1 MNDEQKKEFF
11 DLASSEGV
19 ELSDE
24 VLDSITGGYVY
35 HDVGDAESHRKEAY
49 YVLDDS
55 GKIIMKLNDMGA
67 AKHWADNLRTSPR
80 FINTDE
86 FEQLR
91 RLHKP
96 L

>member
-1 MNDEQKKEFF
+1 MSDEQKNEFLE
-11 DLASSEGV
+11 LAASEGV

-24 VLDSITGGYVY
+24 DLDSITGGYVY
-35 HDVGDAESHRKEAY
+35 HDVGDAASHRKEAY

-55 GKIIMKLNDMGA
+55 GEIIMRLNDVGA
-67 AKHWADNLRTSPR
+67 AKHWANNLRTSPR
-80 FINTDE
+80 LIDTDE

>member
-1 MNDEQKKEFF
+1 MNDEQKKEFLE
-11 DLASSEGV
+11 LAATEGV

-24 VLDSITGGYVY
+24 DLDSITGGYVY
-35 HDVGDAESHRKEAY
+35 HDAGDAASHRKEAY

-55 GKIIMKLNDMGA
+55 GKVIMRLNDMGA
-67 AKHWADNLRTSPR
+67 AKHWANNLRTSPR
-80 FINTDE
+80 LISTDE

-91 RLHKP
+91 RAHKS